1 MPKDSASVLEPCLYL
16 YKYRK
21 MYFSKNPNSASH
33 LHKHFQ
39 TLVYENTA
47 PKSFISFLYF
57 VTWLQQ
63 KVLQGGSGGKKKQP
77 YQDINY
83 QQVRLQDK
91 QGRFS
96 DCPWQITQTAEK
108 QVSTNTGRQI
118 NPAQVSSLYRSEA
131 PISALQCQQ
140 QLTSQVWVTL
150 GISSV
155 NIYSQCGIT
164 KGWKSDHTV
173 ATK

>member
-47 PKSFISFLYF
+47 HKSFISFLYF

-63 KVLQGGSGGKKKQP
+63 KVLQGGSGGKKNQP

-118 NPAQVSSLYRSEA
+118 NPAQVSSLYQWSTHFSS
-131 PISALQCQQ
+131 PMSAATHFTGMGNTRHLFSKH
-140 QLTSQVWVTL
+140 LLPVW
-150 GISSV
+150 
-155 NIYSQCGIT
+155 Y
-164 KGWKSDHTV
+164 H
-173 ATK
+173 

>member
-1 MPKDSASVLEPCLYL
+1 
-16 YKYRK
+16 
-21 MYFSKNPNSASH
+21 MYFSKKPNSASH
-33 LHKHFQ
+33 LHNHFQ
-39 TLVYENTA
+39 TLVYENMA
-47 PKSFISFLYF
+47 HKSFISFLYF
-57 VTWLQQ
+57 FTWLQQ
-63 KVLQGGSGGKKKQP
+63 KALQGGSGGKKNPSK
-77 YQDINY
+77 IWTSNRL
-83 QQVRLQDK
+83 RLQDK
-91 QGRFS
+91 QRRFLTS
-96 DCPWQITQTAEK
+96 DCPWQITQTTEK

-118 NPAQVSSLYRSEA
+118 NPARVSSLYQSEA

-140 QLTSQVWVTL
+140 QLTSKVWVTL